1 MKVHF
6 SNKLVAKFSY
16 IFDSFTLISSRV
28 LVLPKVCR
36 LIYFMK
42 KKIGNFIDKNLH
54 FIIKTTCL
62 CNTSGFESFNLNGCM
77 ASSRL
82 ALTRL
87 Y

>member
-6 SNKLVAKFSY
+6 SKKLVANFSY

-42 KKIGNFIDKNLH
+42 KK
-54 FIIKTTCL
+54 
-62 CNTSGFESFNLNGCM
+62 
-77 ASSRL
+77 
-82 ALTRL
+82 
-87 Y
+87 